1 MSEYQATGY
10 PGNGILE
17 YIDSI
22 FNRAQAEEVE
32 PGETLYQR
40 VSELFE
46 QEGLAEPF
54 KGVTTNGDIIP
65 GLYSIGP
72 TGFSTESIRQAA
84 IAFLDSLTPNQR
96 HKALF
101 NVDDVKWRKWMN
113 VHFYIRD
120 GLGFEEMNTSQ
131 RKAVFRMMTTSLS
144 AKGLKLCRDI
154 MRLNHTLGELNNN
167 NFVDYGEWKY
177 WIAIMG
183 TPSNDKPWGWQIDGH
198 HLIVNFF
205 VLGDQ
210 VVMTPL
216 FIGSEPVSTGEGKY
230 KGVTVMQAE
239 QDQGLSLIQALPEDQ
254 RNQAILHSNK
264 TDDYNLAEAFKDNL
278 VIDYAGISVAKL
290 MSTQQDQL
298 LKLIK
303 LYVDN
308 LDEGHARVRMEEVTK
323 YVDKTHFAWI
333 GGLDQKAVFYY
344 RIQSPV
350 ILIEFDHQLPIGIRH
365 LVNPEVP
372 NRQHIHAVVRTPNG
386 NDYGKDLL
394 RQHYELHPH

>member
-1 MSEYQATGY
+1 MSVYRASSY
-10 PGNGILE
+10 PGNGVLD

-22 FNRAQAEEVE
+22 FDRAQADEDE
-32 PGETLYQR
+32 PNETLYQR
-40 VSELFE
+40 VSKLFE
-46 QEGLAEPF
+46 QEGIAEPF
-54 KGVTTNGDIIP
+54 RGITRNGEVIP
-65 GLYSIGP
+65 GLFSIGP
-72 TGFSTESIRQAA
+72 TGFSTESICQAA
-84 IAFLDSLTPNQR
+84 TAFLDSLMPNQQQ
-96 HKALF
+96 KVLF

-113 VHFYIRD
+113 VHFYVRD
-120 GLGFEEMNTSQ
+120 GLGFEEMNINQ
-131 RKAVFRMMTTSLS
+131 RKAAFKMMATSLS

-183 TPSNDKPWGWQIDGH
+183 TPSNNKPWGWQIDGH

-210 VVMTPL
+210 IVMTPL
-216 FIGSEPVSTGEGKY
+216 FIGSEPVIAEEGKY
-230 KGVTVMQAE
+230 KGVAVMQTE
-239 QDQGLSLIQALPEDQ
+239 QDQGLSLIRALPKDQ
-254 RNQAILHSNK
+254 RKRAVLHSKK

-278 VIDYAGISVAKL
+278 VIDHAGISVDKL
-290 MSTQQDQL
+290 TNSHQAQL

-308 LDEGHARVRMEEVTK
+308 LDEGHAKSRMEEVSK
-323 YVDKTHFAWI
+323 YFNETHFAWI
-333 GGLDQKAVFYY
+333 GGFDQEAVFYY
-344 RIQSPV
+344 RIQSPI

-372 NRQHIHAVVRTPNG
+372 SRQHIHAVVRTPNG

-394 RQHYELHPH
+394 RQHYESNAH

>member
-1 MSEYQATGY
+1 MSEYRTIGY

-17 YIDSI
+17 YIDRI
-22 FNRAQAEEVE
+22 FNQAQAEEGE
-32 PGETLYQR
+32 PDETLYQR
-40 VSELFE
+40 VSELLE

-54 KGVTTNGDIIP
+54 KGVTTNGEIIP

-84 IAFLDSLTPNQR
+84 TAFLDSLMPNQR
-96 HKALF
+96 RKVLF

-120 GLGFEEMNTSQ
+120 GLGFEEMNISQ
-131 RKAVFRMMTTSLS
+131 REAAFSMMAASLS

-205 VLGDQ
+205 ILGDQ

-216 FIGSEPVSTGEGKY
+216 FIGSEPVIAGKGKY
-230 KGVTVMQAE
+230 KGATVMQAE
-239 QDQGLSLIQALPEDQ
+239 QDQGLSLIQALPNDQ
-254 RNQAILHSNK
+254 RNQAVLHSNK

-278 VIDYAGISVAKL
+278 MIDHAGISVAKL
-290 MSTQQDQL
+290 MTPQQAQL

-308 LDEGHARVRMEEVTK
+308 LGDGHARVRMEEVAK

-333 GGLDQKAVFYY
+333 GGFDQKAVFYY

-394 RQHYELHPH
+394 RQHYESQPH

>member
-1 MSEYQATGY
+1 MSDYRAPGY
-10 PGNGILE
+10 PGNGVLE
-17 YIDSI
+17 YIDSL
-22 FNRAQAEEVE
+22 FEKAQAEE
-32 PGETLYQR
+32 GESGKTLFQH

-54 KGVTTNGDIIP
+54 KGVTTNGEIIP

-72 TGFSTESIRQAA
+72 TGFSTETIRQAA
-84 IAFLDSLTPNQR
+84 TAFLDSLTPNQQR
-96 HKALF
+96 KTLF

-120 GLGFEEMNTSQ
+120 GLGFEDMNFSQ
-131 RKAVFRMMTTSLS
+131 REAAFRMMKTSLS
-144 AKGLKLCRDI
+144 AKGLKLCRNI

-167 NFVDYGEWKY
+167 NFLDYGEWKY
-177 WIAIMG
+177 SISILG
-183 TPSNDKPWGWQIDGH
+183 TPSSDKPWGWQIDGH

-216 FIGSEPVSTGEGKY
+216 FIGSEPVIAEEGKH

-239 QDQGLSLIQALPEDQ
+239 QDQGLSLIQALPADQ
-254 RNQAILHSNK
+254 RHQAVLQSDK
-264 TDDYNLAEAFKDNL
+264 TEDYNLAEAFKDNL
-278 VIDYAGISVAKL
+278 VIDYTGISVAKF
-290 MSTQQDQL
+290 MSAQKAQL
-298 LKLIK
+298 IKLIK

-308 LDEGHARVRMEEVTK
+308 LNDGHARLRMEEVEK
-323 YVDKTHFAWI
+323 YADKTYFAWI
-333 GGLDQKAVFYY
+333 GGIDQKAVFYY

-365 LVNPEVP
+365 LVKPGVP